1 MLHLTRFLQTRRTS
15 LIVLVPTLIV
25 LASAGCSSEGGPPVG
40 TVPASVT
47 EWAPEGA
54 RTVGDYDY
62 EVIPKPNA
70 FHTMHAG
77 PNNTDNVWV
86 ALAPRLELAWV
97 SEINLYVPEGPTYDN
112 AGNLYFSPL
121 FPPLPDRDV
130 SLVSLDVSTGA
141 RNWEIEGDGLNAG
154 SGAILILNDPDNPV
168 EQIVYHATYT
178 EAMAIKPDGTILWRA
193 PTGLDLP
200 DVIPGERTPAH
211 SFGFNYHP
219 RTDSVVGLTLA
230 GDIFA
235 FDRATGDTV
244 APLAQVPGAP
254 AVSNDI
260 GLPEFVVEASNM
272 LTDEVFGKTPS
283 GASFYETIVD
293 IIFGGGSIVTNYF
306 AIDPNT
312 SRIYVAAT
320 APDEDDGTVDGESEL
335 GAVYALDLID
345 DGSDGLK
352 FEVLNAAQFE
362 GGTGSTPSVSED
374 GQRIYVS
381 DNVGHVIAYDSE
393 LDELWRYDLGS
404 EIAASIAVSP
414 DNRELFA
421 VTRRDV
427 FKLTDNG
434 DGATLDWTATL
445 EAFEEY
451 PAVEVVFQ
459 ALTPTITAN
468 GVAVA
473 VGGGKLIGDRAIMLR
488 VGVGLL
494 DRQTG
499 VLRSF
504 VEGREES
511 IAVTTVTPDGGICTA
526 SSPVRRASGK
536 ALYPADAEEIIG
548 GISCYRSAQQGLL
561 IRDATC
567 AAGVRARNAATIRET
582 APASAAED
590 LRQIEMLI
598 KQSREAVSRGVAD
611 GTLDESIDTFI
622 LDGLASASAHLANG
636 ELAKAGNDLVTV
648 CSLVAQFE

>member
-1 MLHLTRFLQTRRTS
+1 MLCSTRFRQRILAR
-15 LIVLVPTLIV
+15 LIALAPTVIV
-25 LASAGCSSEGGPPVG
+25 LASTGCSSDGEPSIA
-40 TVPASVT
+40 TVPAGVT
-47 EWAPEGA
+47 EWAPEGE

-86 ALAPRLELAWV
+86 ALAPKLELDWF
-97 SEINLYVPEGPTYDN
+97 EETNFYVPEGPTYDN
-112 AGNLYFSPL
+112 EGNLYFSPL
-121 FPPLPDRDV
+121 FPQMPDFDI
-130 SLVSLDVSTGA
+130 SLVSLDVETGA

-154 SGAILILNDPDNPV
+154 SGAILILNDPANPG
-168 EQIVYHATYT
+168 EQIIYHATYT
-178 EAMAIKPDGTILWRA
+178 EAMAIKPDGTILWKEA
-193 PTGLDLP
+193 TGLDLP
-200 DVIPGERTPAH
+200 DVIPGVRTPAH

-219 RTDSVVGLTLA
+219 RTDSVVGVTIA

-235 FDRATGDTV
+235 FDRATGDEV
-244 APLAQVPGAP
+244 APLAKVPGAP
-254 AVSNDI
+254 AVSTDI
-260 GLPEFVVEASNM
+260 GLPDFVVEASNM
-272 LTDEVFGKTPS
+272 LTDDVFGKTPS

-293 IIFGGGSIVTNYF
+293 VIFGGGSIVTNFF

-320 APDEDDGTVDGESEL
+320 APDEDDGNVDGESEL
-335 GAVYALDLID
+335 GAVYALDLVD
-345 DGSDGLK
+345 DGSDGLQ
-352 FEVLNAAQFE
+352 FEVLNSARFE

-374 GQRIYVS
+374 GQRVYVS
-381 DNVGHVIAYDSE
+381 DNVGNVIAYDSG
-393 LDELWRYDLGS
+393 LNELWRYDLGS

-414 DNRELFA
+414 DNDELFA

-451 PAVEVVFQ
+451 PEIEVVFQ

-468 GVAVA
+468 GIAVS

-494 DRQTG
+494 DRETG

-511 IAVTTVTPDGGICTA
+511 IAVTTVTPTGSICTA
-526 SSPVRRASGK
+526 NSPVRRASGK
-536 ALYPADAEEIIG
+536 ALYPPDAEDIIG
-548 GISCYRSAQQGLL
+548 GISCYKAVRNDLL

-567 AAGVRARNAATIRET
+567 AAGVRARNAATISES
-582 APASAAED
+582 APASAAQD
-590 LRQIEMLI
+590 VRQIETLI
-598 KQSREAVSRGVAD
+598 EQSLEAVSRGLAE
-611 GTLDESIDTFI
+611 GSLDESIDTFV
-622 LDGLASASAHLANG
+622 LDGLASANAHLADG